1 MKITANQFLIIL
13 LSVFCSTV
21 AAQKPRSTSS
31 ADIRSALQKLNTV
44 GTVLYVAAHP
54 DDENTRL
61 LSYLAKEKH
70 LRTFY
75 LSLTRGDGGQN
86 LIGKEQSEE
95 LGMIRTRELLEARN
109 IDGAQQ
115 MFTRANDF
123 GFSKN
128 PEETFSIWDK
138 EKILADVVWAI
149 RKTRPD
155 VIINRFPTTGEGG
168 HGHHTASAIL
178 SVEAFD
184 AAADPLRFPEQLKWV
199 QPWQARR
206 LFLNSFIPR
215 NSTTPPPDMSGQ
227 IKLDVGTYN
236 PLEGASYGE
245 IAAASRSMHKSQ
257 GFGVPSSRG
266 PIIENFKKLK
276 GDTAV
281 ADIFENLDFTWKRLH
296 SKETI
301 SSSIQ
306 NILSTFNDQQPQ
318 LSVPA
323 LVKLLS
329 EIRNIRDQYW
339 REIKEQE
346 ITELIVACAGI
357 FVEVNT
363 NEPQLAPSDSLKIT
377 ATALSR
383 LSETIQLKRIN
394 VASKDSSFNSK
405 LKKNEIVS
413 WESSI
418 VIASGYPVS
427 QPYWL
432 EVPHTKGEFI
442 IPQPEMTG
450 KPWSNPAYS
459 GTFTFESDGVTF
471 DLKVPLTYKWTDP
484 VKGELYRN
492 FEVVP
497 PVSVAATEPNV
508 LLTGAKSVIIP
519 VKVKSTVAD
528 FKGVLKLQLP
538 KGFKSVPDSIPFELT
553 ASGKE
558 MSFNFELIV
567 PASLQQRN
575 EKLKLTAAV
584 YSNNAVYK
592 HQIRTINYDHIPPLF
607 SLRECVVNLV
617 PVDLK
622 SKITTVG
629 YIEGA
634 GDEVAS
640 CLTAAGLKVTILD
653 EAAVMQ
659 GNLAAF
665 DAIVTGI
672 RAYNTTDKMDRYYDR
687 LMQYVSDG
695 GTLLV
700 QYNTNNFLSTVS
712 GKIGPYPFKISRDRV
727 TVENAPATLMIPTHP
742 LFNSPNK
749 ISEAD
754 FNDWVQ
760 ERGLYFATDIAPE
773 YEKMIS
779 WNDPGEKS
787 LDGGLIY
794 ARKGKG
800 AFIYTGISFFRQLP
814 AGVPGAYRLMFNLL
828 NGGK

>member
-1 MKITANQFLIIL
+1 MKITSRLLLIVL
-13 LSVFCSTV
+13 LSVFYGTAV
-21 AAQKPRSTSS
+21 AQKPKTASS
-31 ADIRSALQKLNTV
+31 ADIRSGLLKLKTV
-44 GTVLYVAAHP
+44 GTVLYIAAHP

-86 LIGKEQSEE
+86 LIGKEQGEE

-245 IAAASRSMHKSQ
+245 IAASSRSMHKSQ
-257 GFGVPSSRG
+257 GFGVPATRG

-281 ADIFENLDFTWKRLH
+281 SDIFENIDFTWKRLQ

-301 SSSIQ
+301 SASVET
-306 NILSTFNDQQPQ
+306 ILSSFSDQQPQ
-318 LSVPA
+318 LSVPS

-329 EIRNIRDQYW
+329 EIRKTDDRYW

-346 ITELIVACAGI
+346 IIALIASCAGI
-357 FVEVNT
+357 FVEVNS
-363 NEPQLAPSDSLKIT
+363 NEPQLATSDSLKLT
-377 ATALSR
+377 STVLTR
-383 LSETIQLKRIN
+383 LSDSIKLKRI
-394 VASKDSSFNSK
+394 VAATKDSAFNFLMK
-405 LKKNEIVS
+405 RNEVVS
-413 WESSI
+413 WESAM
-418 VIASGYPVS
+418 VIAADYPVT

-432 EVPHTKGEFI
+432 EVPHTIGEFM
-442 IPQPEMTG
+442 IPRPELTG
-450 KPWSNPAYS
+450 KPWSDPAFS

-471 DLKVPLTYKWTDP
+471 DLKVPVTYKWTDP
-484 VKGELYRN
+484 VKGELYRY

-497 PVSVAATEPNV
+497 PVSVEAEEPNL
-508 LLTGAKSVIIP
+508 LLTNSEPVTLA

-528 FKGVLKLQLP
+528 FKGVVKLQLP
-538 KGFKSVPDSIPFELT
+538 KGFRSVPDSIPFELKG
-553 ASGKE
+553 SGKE
-558 MSFNFELIV
+558 MSLKFKLIV
-567 PASLQQRN
+567 PANVQQLK
-575 EKLKLTAAV
+575 EKLKATAV
-584 YSNNAVYK
+584 VSGNNSVYK
-592 HQIRTINYDHIPPLF
+592 HQIRTIQYDHIPPLF
-607 SLRECVVNLV
+607 SLRESVVNLI

-622 SKITTVG
+622 STISTVG

-640 CLTAAGLKVTILD
+640 CLKAAGLKVTILD
-653 EAAVMQ
+653 EVAVLS
-659 GNLAAF
+659 GNLASF

-727 TVENAPATLMIPTHP
+727 TVENAPATLMNPSHP
-742 LFNSPNK
+742 VFNSPNK
-749 ISEAD
+749 ITDSD
-754 FNDWVQ
+754 FNGWVQ

-773 YEKMIS
+773 YEKLIG
-779 WNDPGEKS
+779 WNDPGEKP

-828 NGGK
+828 SGGK

>member
-1 MKITANQFLIIL
+1 MCGTVTAQR
-13 LSVFCSTV
+13 
-21 AAQKPRSTSS
+21 PGPES
-31 ADIRSALQKLNTV
+31 ASDIRSALLKLNTV

-86 LIGKEQSEE
+86 LIGKEQGEE

-184 AAADPLRFPEQLKWV
+184 AAADPLRFTEQLKWV

-245 IAAASRSMHKSQ
+245 LAAASRSMHKSQ
-257 GFGVPSSRG
+257 GFGVPASRG

-281 ADIFENLDFTWKRLH
+281 SAIFENIDFTWKRVT

-301 SSSIQ
+301 SASVQSI
-306 NILSTFNDQQPQ
+306 IASFNDQQPQ
-318 LSVPA
+318 LSIPA
-323 LVKLLS
+323 LLKLLTD
-329 EIRNIRDQYW
+329 IRNIQDPFW

-346 ITELIVACAGI
+346 VTAIIVSCAGI
-357 FVEVNT
+357 FAEANS

-377 ATALSR
+377 AAALTR
-383 LSETIQLKRIN
+383 LSDAVQLKNIS
-394 VASKDSSFNSK
+394 VAHRDSTFNTK
-405 LKKNEIVS
+405 MKKNEIVS
-413 WESSI
+413 WESST
-418 VIASGYPVS
+418 VIASDCPVT

-432 EVPHTKGEFI
+432 EVPHTSGEFI
-442 IPQPEMTG
+442 IPRPEFTG
-450 KPWSNPAYS
+450 KPWTDPAFNA
-459 GTFTFESDGVTF
+459 TFTFESNGVTF
-471 DLKVPLTYKWTDP
+471 SLKVPVTYKWTDP

-508 LLTGAKSVIIP
+508 LLRGSSQVVIP
-519 VKVKSTVAD
+519 VKVKSMVPD
-528 FKGVLKLQLP
+528 FKGLLKLQLP

-553 ASGKE
+553 ATGKE
-558 MSFNFELIV
+558 LSFNFELIV
-567 PASLQQRN
+567 PPGLQQRN
-575 EKLKLTAAV
+575 EKLSLTAAV
-584 YSNNAVYK
+584 HKNGAVYK
-592 HQIRTINYDHIPPLF
+592 HQIRTISYDHIPPLF
-607 SLRECVVNLV
+607 SLRECVVHLV

-622 SKITTVG
+622 SNVTTVG

-634 GDEVAS
+634 GDEVAA
-640 CLTAAGLKVTILD
+640 CLNAAGIKVTILD
-653 EAAVMQ
+653 EAAVMN
-659 GNLAAF
+659 GNLSAF

-687 LMQYVSDG
+687 LMKYVSDG

-727 TVENAPATLMIPTHP
+727 TVEGAPATLNNPSHP

-754 FNDWVQ
+754 FNGWVQ
-760 ERGLYFATDIAPE
+760 ERGLYFATETAPE
-773 YEKMIS
+773 YEKLIS
-779 WNDPGEKS
+779 WNDPGEKP

-794 ARKGKG
+794 ARQGKG
-800 AFIYTGISFFRQLP
+800 TFIYTGISFFRQLP

-828 NGGK
+828 SGGK